1 MRLQLLL
8 ALVIE
13 MNTLKPSLES
23 LLTRDNLIN
32 EDIVFLLSLQNP
44 LEVKLLYKKAD
55 EIRKEYC
62 GAEVHLRGIIE
73 FSNNC
78 EQDCPYCGLRVSNL
92 SLDRYRMNSDEIFA
106 TAEHIYNAGVKTI
119 VLQSGEDIEYNRSL
133 ITELIKSIKNKLDVA
148 ITLSLGERD
157 FGDYNGWKKAGA
169 DRYLL
174 KHETANP
181 NLYEKLHQKQ
191 PLEERVQHLR
201 YLKSIGFQTGSGNMI
216 GLPGQS
222 FEDIAD
228 DILLCKELDCDMVSI
243 SPFISSPDTPFK
255 NVPNANIDL
264 TLKAMAVSR
273 IVLKDVHIPAT
284 TALGTL
290 DAFGREKGLQIGA
303 NVIMPN
309 YTPNPYRQNYKIY
322 PDKKCIGDDPL
333 ACGSCLTLMIESLGR
348 KVGTSKGHSLK
359 VKEVF

>member
-8 ALVIE
+8 AMVIK
-13 MNTLKPSLES
+13 MNTLSPNLES
-23 LLTRDNLIN
+23 LLTRDNLKK
-32 EDIVFLLSLQNP
+32 EDIVFLLSLEDP
-44 LEVKLLYKKAD
+44 LEVKLLYRKAD

-62 GAEVHLRGIIE
+62 GDEVHLRGIIE

-78 EQDCPYCGLRVSNL
+78 EQDCLYCGLRISNL
-92 SLDRYRMNSDEIFA
+92 SLDRYRMSSDEILA
-106 TAEHIYNAGVKTI
+106 TAEHIYKAGMKTI
-119 VLQSGEDIEYNRSL
+119 VLQSGEDFEYNRSL

-157 FGDYNGWKKAGA
+157 FGDYDEWKKAGA

-181 NLYEKLHQKQ
+181 ELYEKFHQKQ

-216 GLPGQS
+216 GLPGQTL
-222 FEDIAD
+222 EDIAD

-255 NVPNANIDL
+255 NVPNANLDL

-290 DAFGREKGLQIGA
+290 DEFGREKGLQIGA

-309 YTPNPYRQNYKIY
+309 YTPNPYRQNYQIY
-322 PDKKCIGDDPL
+322 PDKKCISDDPL
-333 ACGSCLTLMIESLGR
+333 ACGSCLTLMIQSLSR
-348 KVGTSKGHSLK
+348 KVGTTKGHSLK
-359 VKEVF
+359 VKEVV